1 MRQSLTAILL
11 FIILFAT
18 TAPAAEPG
26 PADVVKAFNSA
37 ITERKLDAALAHFAS
52 GSVQYTLR
60 AAHAGVPTGDA
71 GITSDLKAHWSMIG
85 PVVIGA
91 TASYKRVPEI
101 LDSRVDGDLATVW
114 AQTSSE
120 SVDRNGK
127 VQQSKF
133 SEVYLLV
140 KTAGGW
146 QIGAMADN
154 RGTSALA
161 GAPIEPAGS
170 R

>member
-1 MRQSLTAILL
+1 MRQTPIAILL

-18 TAPAAEPG
+18 TAQAADPG
-26 PADVVKAFNSA
+26 PADVVKAFNTA
-37 ITERKLDAALAHFAS
+37 ITERKLDVALAYFAK

-71 GITSDLKAHWSMIG
+71 GITSDLKAHWSTIG
-85 PVVIGA
+85 PVVISSTSA
-91 TASYKRVPEI
+91 YRRVPEI
-101 LDSRVDGDLATVW
+101 LDARIDGDLATVW
-114 AQTSSE
+114 AKTSSE

-127 VQQSKF
+127 AQKNKF

-140 KTAGGW
+140 KTAAGW

-154 RGTSALA
+154 RGTTAFA
-161 GAPIEPAGS
+161 GAPTEPAGS
-170 R
+170 K

>member
-1 MRQSLTAILL
+1 MRPTPIAILL
-11 FIILFAT
+11 SIILFA
-18 TAPAAEPG
+18 ASAQAADPG
-26 PADVVKAFNSA
+26 PADVVKAFNGA
-37 ITERKLDAALAHFAS
+37 ITERKLDAALAHVAK

-60 AAHAGVPTGDA
+60 AAHAGVPTGEG

-91 TASYKRVPEI
+91 TSSYQRIPEI
-101 LDSRVDGDLATVW
+101 LDTRIDGDLATVW

-127 VQQSKF
+127 AQQNKF

-154 RGTSALA
+154 RGTTAFA
-161 GAPIEPAGS
+161 GAPTEPAGS